1 MTAERYTDVVT
12 IDWIQRGLAP
22 VLREAAVHGL
32 PVSIVVGPRAC
43 GKTTLVRRLVD
54 DDVYQRY
61 ISFADPGVRAAAAA
75 SPLLFIES
83 LPFGTVIDEAQLVPE
98 VLVPIKEMVDASSRP
113 GQFLLTGSTR
123 VDLATMGGTHPLAG
137 RFTRFELGPL
147 NATERHG
154 RPTTSIAVLLD
165 GDPSTL
171 AVTDLIGAD
180 YDREAVT
187 TGFPLLFT
195 SAADPR
201 RWRRDYLRSVIPATL
216 RESDHIVDHQRLRRL
231 LEGISGMSGH
241 ELILNHL
248 VSDLSIDRRTA
259 TRYLDLLEEMGLIH
273 RLPGLRMKAT
283 DTERAVPKLH
293 MADPILVAPDPGGVA
308 DDRRGALLESFVVNE
323 FVTQLEWIGGADCL
337 FHWRDRRRDEV
348 DLVIEREGG
357 FVAIEVKRAREVPP
371 RSTAGIN
378 AFRDRYSERFRR
390 GLVMYAGSHVL
401 PLGDSIWAVPIS
413 TLWSMKTTS

>member
-1 MTAERYTDVVT
+1 M
-12 IDWIQRGLAP
+12 
-22 VLREAAVHGL
+22 LREAAAHGL

-54 DDVYQRY
+54 DGVYQRY
-61 ISFADPGVRAAAAA
+61 VSFADPGVRAAAAA

-147 NATERHG
+147 NAAERHG
-154 RPTTSIAVLLD
+154 RPTTSIAELLE

-180 YDREAVT
+180 YDLEAVT

-216 RESDHIVDHQRLRRL
+216 RESDHIVDHQRLTRL

-241 ELILNHL
+241 ELVLNHL

-293 MADPILVAPDPGGVA
+293 MADPILVAPDPGGVG

-323 FVTQLEWIGGADCL
+323 FVTQLEWIGGADSL

-401 PLGDSIWAVPIS
+401 PLGDSVWAVPIS
-413 TLWSMKTTS
+413 TLWSMKATS